1 VSIRS
6 AHTGRGAG
14 RARSHPGR
22 RFAFEWFCV
31 AESARR
37 RRAAWTCTRSRRGC
51 ARTRTG
57 HCASAPSQPPPTL
70 PASSLT
76 WMRSLHRCTR
86 MACPRRLGARVG
98 GARFAVGWPK
108 MAMRGVR
115 SLARLRLR
123 KLQMAQMAPAMLG
136 VPPPPRA
143 PRRRLA
149 CQGGDC
155 ERHLP
160 SACKPERAQDASTAH
175 AKEEIAS
182 AISMLAPFSHSCRGR
197 CTQSVDRFNHRRSGR
212 TGRCARRACE
222 MGTQLNT
229 PGRHWVSSPTRRT
242 WGRIHQIPHRN
253 CPPHRT
259 RKELQARLVLLRRA
273 QPRSGC
279 ALSQRKGSHISYQ
292 RGRAHERDAPRAPEG
307 SPPCARKPVAHPTT
321 QHRARSCSRRREP
334 SRKRSSKAPRPCARS

>member
-1 VSIRS
+1 
-6 AHTGRGAG
+6 
-14 RARSHPGR
+14 
-22 RFAFEWFCV
+22 
-31 AESARR
+31 
-37 RRAAWTCTRSRRGC
+37 
-51 ARTRTG
+51 
-57 HCASAPSQPPPTL
+57 
-70 PASSLT
+70 
-76 WMRSLHRCTR
+76 MRSLHRCTR

-155 ERHLP
+155 ERHPP

-229 PGRHWVSSPTRRT
+229 PGRHWVSSPSRRT
-242 WGRIHQIPHRN
+242 WEAKPPNSQQENERIAPLIGRERGSS
-253 CPPHRT
+253 
-259 RKELQARLVLLRRA
+259 EARLVASRTTPFGLRLVAAERVA
-273 QPRSGC
+273 QILPKGKSTRTRCTTSTGRQSSLRS
-279 ALSQRKGSHISYQ
+279 Q
-292 RGRAHERDAPRAPEG
+292 
-307 SPPCARKPVAHPTT
+307 T
-321 QHRARSCSRRREP
+321 SCSSHDPTPRQKLLEKTRAESEAKQQSASALRAVVTR
-334 SRKRSSKAPRPCARS
+334 SRTSSPGSRPRWRS